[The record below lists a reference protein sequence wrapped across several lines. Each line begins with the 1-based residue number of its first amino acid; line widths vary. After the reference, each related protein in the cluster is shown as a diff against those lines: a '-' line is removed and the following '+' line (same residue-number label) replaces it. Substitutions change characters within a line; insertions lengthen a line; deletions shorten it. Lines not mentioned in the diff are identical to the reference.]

1 MSYRLF
7 DQGLSAEEINKIKK
21 TQGVEDHAMEQ
32 LRKWRESEHILN
44 ILRQIRASEKEM
56 TKLEMETWKEATSG
70 KF

>member
-1 MSYRLF
+1 MSFRLF

-32 LRKWRESEHILN
+32 LRKWRESEHVLN
-44 ILRQIRASEKEM
+44 ILRTIKANDRMLDRLVMQK
-56 TKLEMETWKEATSG
+56 WKEATSG

>member
-1 MSYRLF
+1 MF
-7 DQGLSAEEINKIKK
+7 DQGLSAEEINRIKK

-56 TKLEMETWKEATSG
+56 TKLEMDTWKKATSG
-70 KF
+70 KI